1 MSENDS
7 LTLLNST
14 KEQTKTT
21 EKRLVEGIKIFL
33 RKKKIKRD
41 NLGMNNIRISLKR
54 KNKG

>member
-33 RKKKIKRD
+33 TKKKIKRD